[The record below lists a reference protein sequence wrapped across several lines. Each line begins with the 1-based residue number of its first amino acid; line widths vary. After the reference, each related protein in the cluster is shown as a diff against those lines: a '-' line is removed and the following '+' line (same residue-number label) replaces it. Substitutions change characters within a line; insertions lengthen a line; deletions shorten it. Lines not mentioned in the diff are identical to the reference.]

1 MSRKLLAGCYIS
13 VGDRGTKLISGGGG
27 GLIERNFVEGL
38 ILGGFFLLGIISFCK
53 VVEREFCGKN
63 VWIFNI
69 LVSF

>member
-38 ILGGFFLLGIISFCK
+38 IGRFFSF
-53 VVEREFCGKN
+53 GDN
-63 VWIFNI
+63 
-69 LVSF
+69 